1 VSALISYPLDEGGHV
16 VIEGDDDVK
25 GAVTRGLHPGEI
37 IQTVGAKF
45 QTAIE
50 AVRPAALAVA
60 RNFPGFVDMADD
72 VEVEFGVKF
81 SRQAGAFIASA
92 GTEAQFR
99 IKMVWDSK
107 PAM

>member
-60 RNFPGFVDMADD
+60 RKN
-72 VEVEFGVKF
+72 
-81 SRQAGAFIASA
+81 RSA
-92 GTEAQFR
+92 VPHQDGLE
-99 IKMVWDSK
+99 
-107 PAM
+107 